1 MLHKI
6 VRFGLAMILIAHSLN
21 YLFSLFP
28 YPEMAIKAQL
38 ILGSL
43 SRSGYIMHV
52 ASIIQLISGICY
64 LLNRY
69 VIAINL
75 LIMPTIINFFLFSLF
90 LEQMGLIVAVPLI
103 MGLGYLVNYHR
114 DSYLPLFRIK

>member
-6 VRFGLAMILIAHSLN
+6 VRFGLAMVLIAHSLN

-28 YPEMAIKAQL
+28 YPEMSIKAQL

-43 SRSGYIMHV
+43 SRSGYALYV
-52 ASIIQLISGICY
+52 SSAVQLISGICY

-69 VIAINL
+69 VVAFNL

-90 LEQMGLIVAVPLI
+90 LEQMGLVVAIPLLV
-103 MGLGYLVNYHR
+103 GLGYLLNAHKAV
-114 DSYLPLFRIK
+114 YLPLFRIK

>member
-6 VRFGLAMILIAHSLN
+6 VRFGLAMVLIAHSLN

-28 YPEMAIKAQL
+28 YPEMSIKAQL

-43 SRSGYIMHV
+43 SRSGYALYV
-52 ASIIQLISGICY
+52 SSAVQLISGICY

-69 VIAINL
+69 VVAVNL

-90 LEQMGLIVAVPLI
+90 LEQMGLVVAIPLLV
-103 MGLGYLVNYHR
+103 GLGYLLNAHKAV
-114 DSYLPLFRIK
+114 YLPLFRIK

>member
-6 VRFGLAMILIAHSLN
+6 IRFGLAMVLIAHSLN

-28 YPEMAIKAQL
+28 YPEMSIKAQL

-43 SRSGYIMHV
+43 SRSGYV
-52 ASIIQLISGICY
+52 LYVSSALQLISGICY

-69 VIAINL
+69 VIAVNL

-90 LEQMGLIVAVPLI
+90 LEKMGLVVAIPLLV
-103 MGLGYLVNYHR
+103 GLGYLVNFHKAA
-114 DSYLPLFRIK
+114 YLPLFRKK

>member
-6 VRFGLAMILIAHSLN
+6 VRFGLAMVLIAHSLN

-28 YPEMAIKAQL
+28 YPEMSIKAQL

-43 SRSGYIMHV
+43 SRSGYALYV
-52 ASIIQLISGICY
+52 SSAVQLISGICY

-69 VIAINL
+69 VVAVNL

-90 LEQMGLIVAVPLI
+90 LEQMGLVVAIPLLV
-103 MGLGYLVNYHR
+103 GLGYLLNAHKAV
-114 DSYLPLFRIK
+114 YLPLLRIK